1 MESRSGG
8 DGDKHVN
15 ELRQRK
21 ANNSH
26 QKTID
31 RHRRYN
37 EKRSPKKG
45 RARSPVVVGNE
56 IADSIKKLNASRS
69 KDAAEEKRNRDRE
82 RKRIEREKLRL
93 SKKQRCDEEAC
104 EVEVTDQSHAIPE
117 RAREEAETQV
127 RSPLKDLD
135 MESQND
141 NSGRGLNEED
151 MEHVLGCS
159 LHDSKTG

>member
-1 MESRSGG
+1 MKRAKSQVSNK
-8 DGDKHVN
+8 KHCN
-15 ELRQRK
+15 
-21 ANNSH
+21 
-26 QKTID
+26 
-31 RHRRYN
+31 
-37 EKRSPKKG
+37 
-45 RARSPVVVGNE
+45 
-56 IADSIKKLNASRS
+56 
-69 KDAAEEKRNRDRE
+69 
-82 RKRIEREKLRL
+82 
-93 SKKQRCDEEAC
+93 EEAFEE
-104 EVEVTDQSHAIPE
+104 EVADQSHAIPE